1 LIYCDSSAL
10 LKLVF
15 LEPETTELR
24 RWLFERPGEPLV
36 SSELARV
43 EVLRGCRRLDA
54 GTLPQAR
61 ALLADIELIP
71 LAGRVID
78 DAGDIAEPLLRSLDA
93 LHLASALSIAPDL
106 TAFIA
111 YDRRLAAA
119 ATAAGLLTFQPG
131 A

>member
-1 LIYCDSSAL
+1 MIYCDSSAL

-15 LEPETTELR
+15 LERETMELR
-24 RWLFERPGEPLV
+24 RWLVDRPGAPLT
-36 SSELARV
+36 SSELAKV

-54 GTLPQAR
+54 AALPQAR
-61 ALLADIELIP
+61 ELLADIELVP
-71 LAGRVID
+71 LSGRVVD
-78 DAGDIAEPLLRSLDA
+78 EAGDIAEPPLRSLDA
-93 LHLASALSIAPDL
+93 LHLASALSIATDL

-119 ATAAGLLTFQPG
+119 AEAAGLPTIQPG